1 MFHKR
6 ESQSQIVK
14 KKARRTLS
22 SKFSKKPTIY
32 VADTSVIIHGF
43 FPKLLE
49 KGLCGKIVIPNT
61 VMSELIHLANK
72 GKEEGF
78 RGLEEIAK
86 LHKIKNKY
94 NIKLYFRG
102 KRPSEMQIKLAK
114 SGEVDAAIV
123 ELAKEL
129 NATLVTCDLVQAKT
143 AQAYG
148 LDVVYLLPPVKKEEK
163 NFVSRFIWLLKN
175 ILREEPHHDEHD

>member
-1 MFHKR
+1 MFPKK
-6 ESQSQIVK
+6 ESQSQVVK
-14 KKARRTLS
+14 RKARRTLS
-22 SKFSKKPTIY
+22 SKFSKRPTVY
-32 VADTSVIIHGF
+32 VADTSAIIHGF
-43 FPKLLE
+43 LPKLLE

-61 VMSELIHLANK
+61 AMSELIHLANK

-86 LHKIKNKY
+86 LHKIRGKY
-94 NIKLYFRG
+94 NIKVYFRG

-123 ELAKEL
+123 ELAREL

-148 LDVVYLLPPVKKEEK
+148 LNVVYLLPPVRKEER
-163 NFVSRFIWLLKN
+163 NLISRFVSLLRN
-175 ILREEPHHDEHD
+175 ILREESHHEEHD